1 MPHLAQRERRSLADL
16 LLRVGPDAPTLCQGW
31 TAADLAAHLVIR
43 ERRPDA
49 GLGLVVPFL
58 AGHTQ
63 NVQNG
68 VRDGRSF
75 EALVATVHGG
85 PPFPLRFSFI
95 DEPMNA
101 AEFFIH
107 HEDVRR
113 AQPGWAPRELDPE
126 LERSLWSRLRFAA
139 RMARR
144 AAPVGLTLV
153 APGYGRV
160 EVRSGE
166 PTVTVT
172 GPPGELLLFLSGRQE
187 ASSVEVDGDAD
198 AIERVR
204 KAKFGI

>member
-1 MPHLAQRERRSLADL
+1 VPHLAQRERRSLADL

-31 TAADLAAHLVIR
+31 NAADLAAHLVIR

-49 GLGLVVPFL
+49 GLGIVVPFL
-58 AGHTQ
+58 AGHTAK
-63 NVQNG
+63 VQNS
-68 VRDGRSF
+68 VRDGRSY
-75 EALVATVHGG
+75 EAVVATVRGG
-85 PPFPLRFSFI
+85 PPFPLRFSFV
-95 DEPMNA
+95 DEPMNT

-126 LERSLWSRLRFAA
+126 LERSLWSRARFMA
-139 RMARR
+139 RMARK

-166 PTVTVT
+166 PMVTVT
-172 GPPGELLLFLSGRQE
+172 GSPGELVLFLAGRQDAAVLE
-187 ASSVEVDGDAD
+187 IAGDTGAT
-198 AIERVR
+198 EQVR
-204 KAKFGI
+204 KAKFGL